1 MIRSRA
7 VVALAVSLV
16 AVLPTAGCYQGFDNT
31 VNTQGPTGN
40 GTDFLVGPDIKV
52 QDATLV
58 TGPEG
63 QSGVASLVMT
73 LVNEGEM
80 PDALVKVSTEPATT
94 SSQRIPIAV
103 KSGASV
109 QVGGPGCRPDRADRG
124 VGDPGLV
131 RDRDLQL
138 RAGRIRDPQRG
149 RGPRG
154 RLLRGVRTG
163 SCSHAVTGAHPSNL

>member
-31 VNTQGPTGN
+31 VNSQGPTGN
-40 GTDFLVGPDIKV
+40 GTDFLVGADIKV

-73 LVNEGEM
+73 LINEGEM
-80 PDALVKVSTEPATT
+80 PDALVKVTTEPATT
-94 SSQRIPIAV
+94 SSQKVPIAV

-109 QVGGPGCRPDRADRG
+109 QVGGSAAEQIVLTGVSVTPGSYAT
-124 VGDPGLV
+124 VTFSFE
-131 RDRDLQL
+131 
-138 RAGRIRDPQRG
+138 RAGSETRSVAVVPAVG
-149 RGPRG
+149 YYEGYGPAAA
-154 RLLRGVRTG
+154 LTQ
-163 SCSHAVTGAHPSNL
+163 

>member
-7 VVALAVSLV
+7 AVALAVSLV

-109 QVGGPGCRPDRADRG
+109 QVGGPGAEQIVLTG
-124 VGDPGLV
+124 VSVTPGSYATV
-131 RDRDLQL
+131 TFSFE
-138 RAGRIRDPQRG
+138 RAGSETRSVAVVPAVG
-149 RGPRG
+149 YYEGYGPAAA
-154 RLLRGVRTG
+154 LTQ
-163 SCSHAVTGAHPSNL
+163 

>member
-109 QVGGPGCRPDRADRG
+109 QVGGPAAEQIVLTG
-124 VGDPGLV
+124 VSVTPGSYATV
-131 RDRDLQL
+131 TFSFE
-138 RAGRIRDPQRG
+138 RAGSETRSVAVVPAVG
-149 RGPRG
+149 YYEGYGPAAA
-154 RLLRGVRTG
+154 LTQ
-163 SCSHAVTGAHPSNL
+163 

>member
-31 VNTQGPTGN
+31 VNSQGPTGN
-40 GTDFLVGPDIKV
+40 GTDFLVGADIKV

-73 LVNEGEM
+73 LINEGEM
-80 PDALVKVSTEPATT
+80 PDALVKVTTEPATT
-94 SSQRIPIAV
+94 SSQKVPIAV

-109 QVGGPGCRPDRADRG
+109 QVGGPAAEQIVLTG
-124 VGDPGLV
+124 VSVTPGSYATV
-131 RDRDLQL
+131 TFSFE
-138 RAGRIRDPQRG
+138 RAGSETRSVAVVPAVG
-149 RGPRG
+149 YYEGYGPAAA
-154 RLLRGVRTG
+154 LTQ
-163 SCSHAVTGAHPSNL
+163 

>member
-1 MIRSRA
+1 MIRSRTA
-7 VVALAVSLV
+7 VALAVSLV

-109 QVGGPGCRPDRADRG
+109 QVGGPAAEQIVLTG
-124 VGDPGLV
+124 VSVTPGSYATV
-131 RDRDLQL
+131 TFSFE
-138 RAGRIRDPQRG
+138 RAGSETRSVAVVPAVG
-149 RGPRG
+149 YYEGYGPAAA
-154 RLLRGVRTG
+154 LTQ
-163 SCSHAVTGAHPSNL
+163 

>member
-1 MIRSRA
+1 M
-7 VVALAVSLV
+7 
-16 AVLPTAGCYQGFDNT
+16 LPTAGCYQGFDNT

-73 LVNEGEM
+73 LVNEGEL

-109 QVGGPGCRPDRADRG
+109 QVGGPAAEQIVLTG
-124 VGDPGLV
+124 VSVTPGSYATV
-131 RDRDLQL
+131 TFSFE
-138 RAGRIRDPQRG
+138 RAGSETRSVAVVPAVG
-149 RGPRG
+149 YYEGYGPAAA
-154 RLLRGVRTG
+154 LTQ
-163 SCSHAVTGAHPSNL
+163 